1 MRPGQKNNRSRGR
14 GNGGGGG
21 GRKHVNPLSRSYESN
36 GPDVKVRGNPATIA
50 EKYVQLARDAHA
62 SGDSVN
68 SENYYQHA
76 EHYFRIISAAQA
88 HTQARQ
94 EERDRAQAERGETAP
109 EENRSDNQTSKAE
122 NTPVEPA
129 VVKEADAPVEA
140 SSSDEKPSGG
150 EEETPRPRRAPRARR
165 PRRKPVENA
174 ELAEAPQPSMNLAEP
189 EPKKVEPAVEAVKE
203 EKAPPAVKKTPKAKG
218 DDSPAKEAAE

>member
-14 GNGGGGG
+14 GNGGNGGG
-21 GRKHVNPLSRSYESN
+21 GRKNVNPLSRSYESN

-62 SGDSVN
+62 SGDSVMA
-68 SENYYQHA
+68 ENYFQHA

-94 EERDRAQAERGETAP
+94 DERQKEQSDAPNGDKPQNDRQNDR
-109 EENRSDNQTSKAE
+109 RSDRNE
-122 NTPVEPA
+122 E
-129 VVKEADAPVEA
+129 VVA
-140 SSSDEKPSGG
+140 SSNVDEAEQVVVAETTDNKQKTNDD
-150 EEETPRPRRAPRARR
+150 EESTPRPRRAPRARR

-174 ELAEAPQPSMNLAEP
+174 ELSDAPQPSINLSEAEAPKAEP
-189 EPKKVEPAVEAVKE
+189 SKTEASNDDAPSKVG
-203 EKAPPAVKKTPKAKG
+203 G
-218 DDSPAKEAAE
+218 DDSTATEAAE

>member
-21 GRKHVNPLSRSYESN
+21 GGGRKNVNPLSRSYESN

-62 SGDSVN
+62 TGDSVN
-68 SENYYQHA
+68 SENYFQHA

-88 HTQARQ
+88 QSQARQ
-94 EERDRAQAERGETAP
+94 EERDRERPERVETPPRESQLEKAGEVAAVENVESETAG
-109 EENRSDNQTSKAE
+109 
-122 NTPVEPA
+122 
-129 VVKEADAPVEA
+129 
-140 SSSDEKPSGG
+140 GG
-150 EEETPRPRRAPRARR
+150 EAVAEKSQTASDTEEEMPRARRAPRARR

-174 ELAEAPQPSMNLAEP
+174 ELAEAPQPSMNLSDEAP
-189 EPKKVEPAVEAVKE
+189 IKVKAAPVDVTSSD
-203 EKAPPAVKKTPKAKG
+203 APPQTK
-218 DDSPAKEAAE
+218 DDGSSAKEAAE

>member
-21 GRKHVNPLSRSYESN
+21 GRKSVNPLSRSYESN

-88 HTQARQ
+88 QSQARQ
-94 EERDRAQAERGETAP
+94 EERDRVQAERNEAAA
-109 EENRSDNQTSKAE
+109 ENKKADQEAAKDSGAKAE
-122 NTPVEPA
+122 PV
-129 VVKEADAPVEA
+129 VADSSEAPVIA
-140 SSSDEKPSGG
+140 EKSESG

-174 ELAEAPQPSMNLAEP
+174 ELAEAPQPSMNLTDDAPAKTEPVKAE
-189 EPKKVEPAVEAVKE
+189 VVAE
-203 EKAPPAVKKTPKAKG
+203 ETPPPAKNEDGA
-218 DDSPAKEAAE
+218 AKEAAE